1 MIRRE
6 AATPQNCPET
16 TMIGNKLTNA
26 AAVAALVALTSSAQ
40 PAGGLNPMIRQ
51 DAAVQVSAHVYVIPD
66 GNVALVP
73 NVGIVIGDRAT
84 LIVDTGLGDRNGE
97 IVLAEARKLSGNE
110 AFYLTA
116 THYHPEHDLGANA
129 FPASSKMIRWSAQQA
144 EADEIGAETIQRFS
158 SFAPV
163 VARLLDGAGHR
174 APDILFDDEVTID
187 LGGVRV
193 RAIGVGPN
201 HTLGDTVF
209 WVEGDRVLF
218 TGDVVMP
225 AFPAVS
231 GQSGSLALWQRNL
244 DLFESLDPETIV
256 PSHGRLGGI
265 ELVHRYR
272 DYLGAV
278 QQRVAA
284 AKAGSASLDEVTAA
298 LGETLAADFSV
309 LAPPSGNAGGR
320 INAAIQAAYREAR

>member
-1 MIRRE
+1 
-6 AATPQNCPET
+6 
-16 TMIGNKLTNA
+16 MIGKKLANA
-26 AAVAALVALTSSAQ
+26 AAVAALVPLTSIAQ
-40 PAGGLNPMIRQ
+40 PGGGLNPMIRQ
-51 DAAVQVSAHVYVIPD
+51 DAAVQVSEHVHVIPD
-66 GNVALVP
+66 DNAALVP

-84 LIVDTGLGDRNGE
+84 LIVDTGLGDKNGA
-97 IVLAEARKLSGNE
+97 IVLGEARKLSDNE

-129 FPASSKMIRWSAQQA
+129 FPASAKMVRWSAQQA
-144 EADEIGAETIQRFS
+144 EADEIGVETIQRFS
-158 SFAPV
+158 SFAPI
-163 VARLLDGAGHR
+163 VAQLLEGAAHR

-218 TGDVVMP
+218 TGDVVMS

-244 DLFESLDPETIV
+244 DLFESLDSETIV
-256 PSHGRLGGI
+256 PSHGRLGGV
-265 ELVHRYR
+265 ELVRRYR

-278 QQRVAA
+278 QKRVAA
-284 AKAGSASLDEVTAA
+284 AKADGASLDGASAA

-320 INAAIQAAYREAR
+320 VDAAIQAAYREAR

>member
-1 MIRRE
+1 MIGKSLTSAAAAA
-6 AATPQNCPET
+6 AAT
-16 TMIGNKLTNA
+16 
-26 AAVAALVALTSSAQ
+26 LVPLASAAQ
-40 PAGGLNPMIRQ
+40 PGAGLNPMIRR
-51 DAAVQVSAHVYVIPD
+51 DAAVQVSEHVHVIPD
-66 GNVALVP
+66 DNVALVP

-84 LIVDTGLGDRNGE
+84 LIVDTGLGDENGA

-110 AFYLTA
+110 AYYLTA

-129 FPASSKMIRWSAQQA
+129 FPASAKMVRWSAQQA
-144 EADEIGAETIQRFS
+144 EADDIGAETIQRFS

-163 VARLLDGAGHR
+163 VAELLDGAAHR

-218 TGDVVMP
+218 TGDVVMS

-231 GQSGSLALWQRNL
+231 GQSGSLALWLRNL
-244 DLFESLDPETIV
+244 DLFESLGPETIV

-265 ELVHRYR
+265 ELVRGYR
-272 DYLGAV
+272 AYLGAV
-278 QQRVAA
+278 QTRVAA
-284 AKAGSASLDEVTAA
+284 AKAGGASLDAASAA
-298 LGETLAADFSV
+298 LGEMLAADFSA
-309 LAPPSGNAGGR
+309 LAPPSGSPAGR
-320 INAAIQAAYREAR
+320 INAAIQAAYREVP